1 MNMLEIDGSIGE
13 GGGQVLRTSLA
24 LSSILGVPIR
34 IYNIRAKRSK
44 PGLRPQ
50 HLNSVKAVAM
60 LSGAE
65 VEGLRIGSTELV
77 FKPRRLRGGSF
88 KIDIGT
94 AGSISLII
102 QAVAPIA
109 AFAPQPVRIWIRGGT
124 DVPMSPT
131 IDYMRVVFSRI
142 LRLLGYKLSI
152 GVVQRGHYPRGG
164 GIVVFEV
171 SEPPG
176 KLGSVVIEEPGDVEV
191 VEGISHAWKLPRH
204 VAERQA
210 NAAKLM
216 ISSKIGVVPRIEI
229 EWEPESSRKAL
240 GPGSGITLW
249 ALTKNSILGSD
260 ALGAR
265 GKRAEKVGEE
275 AAVKLLEDL
284 KTRAALDRHM
294 SDMIIPYLALA
305 SGTSIISGARLTLH
319 AYTNIMVTKMFLEKI
334 EISVEG
340 DRDKPFK
347 LRVRSPGLSI

>member
-1 MNMLEIDGSIGE
+1 MLEIDGSIGE

-24 LSSILGVPIR
+24 LSSILGTPIR
-34 IYNIRAKRSK
+34 IYNIRIKRSK

-60 LSGAE
+60 LSDAE
-65 VEGLRIGSTELV
+65 VEGLNIGSTELI

-102 QAVAPIA
+102 QAVAPVA

-131 IDYMRVVFSRI
+131 IDYMRVVFSKI
-142 LRLLGYKLSI
+142 MQLLGYELSI
-152 GVVQRGHYPRGG
+152 NILQRGHYPRGG

-171 SEPPG
+171 KEPPREL
-176 KLGSVVIEEPGDVEV
+176 KPIVIENSGDVKTI
-191 VEGISHAWKLPRH
+191 EGISHAWRLPRH

-210 NAAKLM
+210 HAAKSV
-216 ISSKIGVVPRIEI
+216 ISSRLGIVPRIQI
-229 EWEPESSRKAL
+229 EWEPEHSRKAL

-260 ALGAR
+260 SLGAK
-265 GKRAEKVGEE
+265 GKRAEIVGKE
-275 AAVKLLEDL
+275 AAFKLLEDL
-284 KTRAALDRHM
+284 ETKAALDRHM

-305 SGTSIISGARLTLH
+305 KGTSIVSGARLTLH
-319 AYTNIMVTKMFLEKI
+319 AYTNIMVTKMFLERAKI
-334 EISVEG
+334 HVEG
-340 DRDKPFK
+340 DRDKPFR
-347 LRVRSPGLSI
+347 LVVESPGLSV